1 MLLEVLYQC
10 CNSRCFLTDSYIN
23 TIYRLT
29 SLIETLLIDNGV
41 YCDGS
46 LTGLTVTDDQLT
58 LSTTDRNHRV
68 YRLQTSLKRFL
79 YWLTIDY
86 TRSLAVQRHLER
98 VGKINISQSVNGLTQ
113 RVNDTS

>member
-10 CNSRCFLTDSYIN
+10 SNGRGFLTDSYIN

-41 YCDGS
+41 YCYGS
-46 LTGLTVTDDQLT
+46 LTRLTVTDDKLT
-58 LSTTDRNHRV
+58 LTTTNRNHGV
-68 YRLQTSLKRFL
+68 DSLQTCLQRFL
-79 YWLTIDY
+79 YWLSINH